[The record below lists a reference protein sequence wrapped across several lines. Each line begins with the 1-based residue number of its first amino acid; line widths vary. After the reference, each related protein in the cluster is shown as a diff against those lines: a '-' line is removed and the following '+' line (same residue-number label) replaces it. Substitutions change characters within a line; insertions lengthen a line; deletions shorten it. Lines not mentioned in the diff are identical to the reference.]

1 MFIKKL
7 LLVFILLFSSLL
19 NWAFAAPVLN
29 IQNWKTKQGV
39 PVFFVHTVQIP
50 MVDIKVAF
58 NAGSSRD
65 DNEAGLANLTANML
79 GEGTTTL
86 TADQIATRFDNLG
99 AIFDASTT
107 RDMSLIS
114 LRSLSKPDMLNAS
127 LPLFIDALTRANF
140 PQISFARIKANTLQ
154 GIALQLQ
161 NPSYVAATTFYK
173 NVYSNTPYATP
184 VAGDAASVAQITDA
198 DVVGFYKKY
207 YVAQNAMI
215 VLVGDIDDA
224 KAQDI
229 AEKIS
234 ASLPHGVAAP
244 VLPMIKKSNPT
255 TVQINFPVNQTTILF
270 GNVGIAYNDPD
281 NFPLLVGNYILGND
295 STSRLFSIVR
305 EKYGLTYGIGSYF
318 LPYAY
323 NGPFVI
329 SLQTKNA
336 QVQTALKITR
346 TVISAYL
353 STGPTSQELEA
364 AKDYLIGN
372 FPLSLASND
381 AIANIVLAMGF
392 YHLPANYLDTYCENV
407 NAVTL
412 NQIKSAMDKHIDLS
426 RLVTI
431 IVGGHASA

>member
-1 MFIKKL
+1 MSTKKL
-7 LLVFILLFSSLL
+7 GLILILLL
-19 NWAFAAPVLN
+19 NIAFAAPALD
-29 IQNWKTKQGV
+29 IQSWKTEQGI
-39 PVFFVHTVQIP
+39 PVYFVDMPQIP
-50 MVDIKVAF
+50 MLDVKVAF

-65 DNEAGLANLTANML
+65 ANQAGLASLTANML

-86 TADQIATRFDNLG
+86 SADQIAKQFDSLG
-99 AIFDASTT
+99 AIFGATTT
-107 RDMSLIS
+107 RDMSIVS
-114 LRSLSKPDMLNAS
+114 LRSLTKPEILNSAI
-127 LPLFIDALTRANF
+127 PLFINTLTKTNF
-140 PQISFARIKANTLQ
+140 PESSFSRIKANTLQ

-161 NPSYVAATTFYK
+161 NPKYVAASAFYK

-184 VAGDAASVAQITDA
+184 VSGDAASVAHISDA
-198 DVVGFYKKY
+198 DVIRFYKKY

-215 VLVGDIDDA
+215 VLVGDIDDVEA
-224 KAQDI
+224 KDI

-234 ASLPHGVAAP
+234 ASLSPGVAAP
-244 VLPMIKKSNPT
+244 ALSMIKKSNPT
-255 TVQINFPVNQTTILF
+255 TIKIDFPVNQTTILL

-281 NFPLLVGNYILGND
+281 DFPLLVGNYILGNEP
-295 STSRLFSIVR
+295 TSRLFSIVR
-305 EKYGLTYGIGSYF
+305 EKYGLTYGIASYF

-336 QVQTALKITR
+336 QVYTALKITR

-353 STGPTSQELEA
+353 STGPTPQELEA
-364 AKDYLIGN
+364 AKNYLIGN
-372 FPLSLASND
+372 FPLTLASND
-381 AIANIVLAMGF
+381 NIANIVLAMGF

-426 RLVTI
+426 RLVTV
-431 IVGGHASA
+431 IVGGHGAT